1 MPLRSGFR
9 QSVELQKD
17 REERDMLTM
26 ISSEVAPT
34 GNGGPIAE
42 PRELNEADLL
52 DAYSRAVMGAV
63 ERVGPAVV
71 HLEVQ
76 TARSARGR
84 QRGSGVGS
92 GSGFFF
98 TPDGFLLTNSHVV
111 HGAQAIR
118 ATFGDGT
125 HAAHVVGDD
134 PDTDLAVLKVDQ
146 SAPACA
152 TLGDSSSL
160 RAGQLVVAIGNPL
173 GFQATVTAGVVSAL
187 GRTMRSE
194 SGRLIEGVVQTDA
207 ALNPGNSGG
216 PLVSSR
222 GDVVGVNTAIIA
234 GAQGICFAIPS
245 RTAEFVA
252 SRLMRD
258 GRVRRAYIGVSG
270 QTVHLTRRQADRYH
284 LAAPGAVLVTSLEPS
299 SPASRAGIVA
309 RDLIVSVG
317 GVPVTTV
324 DDLHRRLNEDAIG
337 VSLEIALFRGG
348 ARRELNVIPTER
360 S

>member
-1 MPLRSGFR
+1 MLTVVSNE
-9 QSVELQKD
+9 ELQRDAD
-17 REERDMLTM
+17 REITSAR
-26 ISSEVAPT
+26 APT
-34 GNGGPIAE
+34 DAE
-42 PRELNEADLL
+42 LL
-52 DAYSRAVMGAV
+52 DAYSQAVVGAV

-71 HLEVQ
+71 HLEVL
-76 TARSARGR
+76 TPRARERGR
-84 QRGSGVGS
+84 GMAVGS

-111 HGAQAIR
+111 RGAQSVR
-118 ATFGDGT
+118 ATFSDGAT
-125 HAAHVVGDD
+125 HPAHLVGED

-152 TLGDSSSL
+152 TLGDSSAL
-160 RAGQLVVAIGNPL
+160 RPGQLVIAIGNPL

-252 SRLMRD
+252 SRLIRD
-258 GRVRRAYIGVSG
+258 GRVRRAYIGVAG
-270 QTVHLTRRQADRYH
+270 QTIRLTRRQADRYH
-284 LAAPGAVLVTSLEPS
+284 LAAPGAVLVTSVEET
-299 SPASRAGIVA
+299 SPAARAGMLP
-309 RDLIVSVG
+309 RDLIVSVA

-324 DDLHRRLNEDAIG
+324 DDLHRRLTEDAIG
-337 VSLEIALFRGG
+337 VSVEIVLFRGG
-348 ARRELNVIPTER
+348 VRRELKIIPIER

>member
-1 MPLRSGFR
+1 
-9 QSVELQKD
+9 
-17 REERDMLTM
+17 M
-26 ISSEVAPT
+26 ISSDGAP
-34 GNGGPIAE
+34 NGADALSVPARE
-42 PRELNEADLL
+42 PGDADLL
-52 DAYSRAVMGAV
+52 DAYSRALIGAV

-76 TARSARGR
+76 TARAARGR
-84 QRGSGVGS
+84 QRDPGVGS

-111 HGAQAIR
+111 HRAQAIR
-118 ATFGDGT
+118 ATFSDGT
-125 HAAHVVGDD
+125 THPAHLVGDD

-146 SAPACA
+146 SAPAFA
-152 TLGDSSSL
+152 TLGDSSAL

-216 PLVSSR
+216 PLASSR

-270 QTVHLTRRQADRYH
+270 QTIRLTRRQADRYH
-284 LAAPGAVLVTSLEPS
+284 LAAPGAVLVTSVEPS
-299 SPASRAGIVA
+299 SPASRAGIVV

-337 VSLEIALFRGG
+337 VSLEIALFHAG
-348 ARRELNVIPTER
+348 ARRELNIIPTER